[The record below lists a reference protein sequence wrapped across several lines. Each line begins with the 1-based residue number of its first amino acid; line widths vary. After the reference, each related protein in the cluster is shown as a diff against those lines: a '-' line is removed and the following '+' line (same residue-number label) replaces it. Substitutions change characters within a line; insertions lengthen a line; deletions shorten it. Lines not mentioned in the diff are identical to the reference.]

1 MSRIVLAVTKI
12 CCVCVRGGG
21 KKDWE
26 NRVNIQDLVEGRERR
41 KEEEGRREADIPSE
55 GSAFSMTLLHMSSM
69 YLSLTS

>member
-1 MSRIVLAVTKI
+1 MCA
-12 CCVCVRGGG
+12 RGGER
-21 KKDWE
+21 DWE

-41 KEEEGRREADIPSE
+41 KEEKGGGGEEGRREADIPSE